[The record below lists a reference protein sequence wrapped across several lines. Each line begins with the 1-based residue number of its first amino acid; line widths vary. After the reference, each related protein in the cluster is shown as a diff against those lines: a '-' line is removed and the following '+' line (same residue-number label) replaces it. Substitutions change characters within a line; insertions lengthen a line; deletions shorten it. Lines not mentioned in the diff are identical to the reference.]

1 MPGSHASM
9 KAINGVAASQL
20 QSGFLKSSLR
30 NGCST
35 NERADELCPMG
46 VDGPYEYSHIIR
58 NRLPSAARRRR
69 FTRPEIVIMK
79 KRSSQIR
86 DEIFV

>member
-20 QSGFLKSSLR
+20 QSAFLKSSLR

-46 VDGPYEYSHIIR
+46 VDGPYSIHIIR
-58 NRLPSAARRRR
+58 NRLPSAARRDGS
-69 FTRPEIVIMK
+69 PDPK
-79 KRSSQIR
+79 
-86 DEIFV
+86 